1 MRSINKVKID
11 YYLTKPWDPPEGHLY
26 PVLDDL
32 LDDWWASCRPP
43 FEGIKV
49 IGVRWSPRSHE
60 IKEFLA
66 RNDIPYQWLD
76 IEGDQE
82 ARRIVSI
89 ANSSKSDTLSTD
101 SELSSGTPPFS
112 DFSSLHLPLV
122 IFPDGSFIAEPT
134 NSQIAEKI
142 GLKTRAQMAFYDL
155 LIIGGG
161 PAGLAAVYGASEG
174 LHTWVVEK
182 QAPGGQA
189 GASSRIENYLGF
201 PSGLTGGRLARRA
214 VSQAIKFGAEILD
227 PQEVASIRSDGQYRV
242 AKLGDA
248 TEIRCHT
255 MVIAWSN
262 ISQA

>member
-26 PVLDDL
+26 LVLDDL

-89 ANSSKSDTLSTD
+89 AIRASWILYLRIANY
-101 SELSSGTPPFS
+101 
-112 DFSSLHLPLV
+112 HL
-122 IFPDGSFIAEPT
+122 EPHL
-134 NSQIAEKI
+134 SQISR
-142 GLKTRAQMAFYDL
+142 LYTCPL
-155 LIIGGG
+155 LFF
-161 PAGLAAVYGASEG
+161 LMV
-174 LHTWVVEK
+174 
-182 QAPGGQA
+182 
-189 GASSRIENYLGF
+189 
-201 PSGLTGGRLARRA
+201 
-214 VSQAIKFGAEILD
+214 
-227 PQEVASIRSDGQYRV
+227 RS
-242 AKLGDA
+242 
-248 TEIRCHT
+248 
-255 MVIAWSN
+255 
-262 ISQA
+262 